1 MITGV
6 GFLMLVFSV
15 GVLVWGFPR
24 HQQLMRVPRRH
35 RLLRIRQ

>member
-6 GFLMLVFSV
+6 GFLMLALSF

-24 HQQLMRVPRRH
+24 CQFSRTPRRH
-35 RLLRIRQ
+35 RLLRIRH